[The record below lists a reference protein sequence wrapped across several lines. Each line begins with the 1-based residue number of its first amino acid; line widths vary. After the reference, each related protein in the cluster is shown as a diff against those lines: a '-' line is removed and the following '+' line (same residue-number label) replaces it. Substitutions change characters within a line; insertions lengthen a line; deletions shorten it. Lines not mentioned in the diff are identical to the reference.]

1 MLQIEELDSGY
12 GDLQVLKRVS
22 LTVENGEFVS
32 IIGANGAGKTT
43 LINTISGILK
53 PTHGQIKFNNQKID
67 HLKPSRVVAHG
78 IVQVPEGR
86 LLFPKLTVLE
96 NLEMG
101 GYLVSNKKEW
111 EDHLRMVYELF
122 PILKERSSQE
132 AGTFS
137 GGEQQMLA
145 IGRALMASPKMIMFD
160 EPSLGLAP
168 LMVKTVMETISYI
181 NKELGITTLLVE
193 QNVKNSCEISDRA
206 FVMENGE
213 IVLEGSGKEIL
224 SNKHVQKAYLGL

>member
-1 MLQIEELDSGY
+1 MLIVDNISAGY
-12 GDLQVLKRVS
+12 GDQQVLKNVKID
-22 LTVENGEFVS
+22 VKDGELVS

-43 LINTISGILK
+43 LINTISGIIK
-53 PTHGQIKFNNQKID
+53 PTHGQIIFNNQRID
-67 HLKPSRVVAHG
+67 TLKAPFIVQKG

-86 LLFPKLTVLE
+86 LLFPTMSVQE

-101 GYLVSNKKEW
+101 GFLVEDKKVFE
-111 EDHLRMVYELF
+111 EHLTMVYELF
-122 PILKERSSQE
+122 PILKKRSSQL

-145 IGRALMASPKMIMFD
+145 IGRAIMSSPKMIMFD

-168 LMVKTVMETISYI
+168 ILVKTVMDAVLKI
-181 NKELGITTLLVE
+181 NKELKITTMLVE
-193 QNVKNSCEISDRA
+193 QNVKASCEISDRA

-213 IVLEGSGKEIL
+213 IVLQGNGYDIL
-224 SNKHVQKAYLGL
+224 CNEHVKKAYLGL